1 MPNYVADNVGR
12 FNVMLAM
19 TSLSAILVLAFW
31 LPARGNG
38 ALITFAAPF
47 GIASGAIIGLV
58 PVLTFSISRMN
69 EMGYQMGSLG
79 FRCSGDLDQFA
90 HWRRHYRRQW
100 KQLHLYVRLFR
111 REPCSG
117 HHWSCGSTR
126 AAFGMWAYY
135 EGLSLVSLLAPW
147 IRFRPINRRSM
158 CIKEIEYKAISKDF

>member
-12 FNVMLAM
+12 FNVMLVM
-19 TSLSAILVLAFW
+19 TSLSAILVLVFL
-31 LPARGNG
+31 LPDRGNG

-58 PVLTFSISRMN
+58 PVLIFFFLHLTHEQDGLSNVYR
-69 EMGYQMGSLG
+69 LG
-79 FRCSGDLDQFA
+79 FCCNGDLDQSA
-90 HWRRHYRRQW
+90 HWRRDYRRQW
-100 KQLHLYVRLFR
+100 KQLHLYVRFFR

-135 EGLSLVSLLAPW
+135 EDLSLVSFAGTMDP
-147 IRFRPINRRSM
+147 FPS
-158 CIKEIEYKAISKDF
+158 D